1 MVALLLSPVYILLNV
16 YAVRRILQWVSAF
29 PLSAA
34 AGRWCKGLLIVLYA
48 LPAVSPAL
56 AYALPASAFQWWVGR
71 ISAAWLGCLFYLL
84 LLLAVA
90 DGSAWG
96 IRRHFRGRWDAA
108 RKNRLLRRGGALCA
122 AALIAVCG
130 YGFWH
135 AQEITVVQRPV
146 SVWKTCPAQKSL
158 RIALIS
164 DLHFGYSVGLRQ
176 AQRMVDTVNAQNP
189 DLICIAGDVFD
200 NAYSAIEDPA
210 RLSEILSGF
219 RSPYGTYAC
228 YGNHD
233 VSERLLAGF
242 SFGGAG
248 KVSEQRMDAIL
259 TDAGI
264 HLLRDETVLV
274 DGKFYL
280 SGRRD
285 RTKPGVSEERLD
297 AETLLSGVD
306 RNLPVFVLDHQP
318 ADLAALAQAG
328 ADLVLSGHTHNG
340 QLFPGNLLIQPF
352 CENPYGVL
360 QKGEMTS
367 VVTSGAG
374 VWGPAMRVGTNCEVV
389 VVEVSFL
396 PSGLQ
401 ATG

>member
-1 MVALLLSPVYILLNV
+1 MEPTPVTAITMSPNGCW
-16 YAVRRILQWVSAF
+16 RGF
-29 PLSAA
+29 PSAA
-34 AGRWCKGLLIVLYA
+34 R
-48 LPAVSPAL
+48 
-56 AYALPASAFQWWVGR
+56 
-71 ISAAWLGCLFYLL
+71 
-84 LLLAVA
+84 
-90 DGSAWG
+90 
-96 IRRHFRGRWDAA
+96 
-108 RKNRLLRRGGALCA
+108 
-122 AALIAVCG
+122 
-130 YGFWH
+130 
-135 AQEITVVQRPV
+135 
-146 SVWKTCPAQKSL
+146 
-158 RIALIS
+158 
-164 DLHFGYSVGLRQ
+164 
-176 AQRMVDTVNAQNP
+176 
-189 DLICIAGDVFD
+189 
-200 NAYSAIEDPA
+200 
-210 RLSEILSGF
+210 
-219 RSPYGTYAC
+219 
-228 YGNHD
+228 
-233 VSERLLAGF
+233 
-242 SFGGAG
+242 G

-285 RTKPGVSEERLD
+285 RTKPGVSEGRLD

-328 ADLVLSGHTHNG
+328 ADLVFSGHTHNG

-352 CENPYGVL
+352 WENPYGVL